1 LGEEEE
7 VRPLQQPFQGVF
19 MAPRKNGIM
28 PSVSTQLAIGMSQ
41 GDIAY
46 RVARSQASR
55 GVPTDLASKHG
66 VNASTAILYYAFF
79 VFPVM
84 MFTALFV
91 WTPNPI
97 VMLWKLVQ
105 VTLGVVILVRL
116 HKWVY
121 EPATNVISYK
131 VPTWVLVVAGGVS
144 AIMFCLFF
152 LFLVAIS

>member
-1 LGEEEE
+1 
-7 VRPLQQPFQGVF
+7 

-28 PSVSTQLAIGMSQ
+28 PSASTQIALGMSQ

-55 GVPTDLASKHG
+55 GVPTELASKHG

-84 MFTALFV
+84 AFTAVFV
-91 WTPNPI
+91 WSHNPV
-97 VMLWKLVQ
+97 VMLWKAFQ
-105 VTLGVVILVRL
+105 VILGVVLLVRL
-116 HKWVY
+116 HRWVY

-131 VPTWVLVVAGGVS
+131 VPTWALVVAGGVS
-144 AIMFCLFF
+144 AVMFCFFF